1 MKTNFLKVS
10 FMALAATVIASCS
23 QENEVME
30 NIAPEETTGQ
40 TLKIKASAAGFEAA
54 DAQTRATDNG
64 ATTVFENGDR
74 MGLYII
80 ENYGVEDAEAELI
93 NTVTLTY
100 DGSTWTPSTPV
111 YVYDNATYVAYFPYN
126 ANFKPSDINALE
138 DELKATVI
146 LTADQSQNYHDL
158 DLMIAKQTTAEI
170 TAASNTL
177 NLNLTHT
184 AAMIEF
190 SIPVYKYSCIKA
202 NSTTFEYSIPM
213 DDIKFS
219 IGDVEYTPYKVNES
233 TYRCL
238 VTPAASIEVSGSFM
252 DPSDKRPVSF
262 SNGESPAS
270 LAANNYIRY
279 NVTYDGAPAETVKD
293 LGAIE
298 VGDYL
303 LNNGGIL
310 KPSIFQTVPASVV
323 GIVYSVTTTDPTY
336 PNGYAV
342 ALKDVNADIKGKYTW
357 NTTTA
362 TNFNTAQAFTT
373 TDWNAEGSLYS
384 TFFSTKNGLA
394 LCQAALASQNSSEAQ
409 AISMAVEYNETC
421 PTTNTSGWY
430 LPSPGEIIEMFNALG
445 EQDILDVT
453 TVSIISNTDK
463 ATEKGKNY
471 ETIIEKMK
479 AAGGELPIPDPTVD
493 KSYYR
498 WWTSAEYDDGNV
510 WVFEWKTNGQISFIN
525 RPKKND
531 SQKQSI
537 RPFLAF

>member
-138 DELKATVI
+138 DELKATVT
-146 LTADQSQNYHDL
+146 LTTDQSQNYHDL

-177 NLNLTHT
+177 DLDLTHT

-190 SIPVYKYSCIKA
+190 SIPVYNFSCTKA

-238 VTPAASIEVSGSFM
+238 VAPAQSIEVSGSFI
-252 DPSDKRPVSF
+252 DPDDKRPVSF
-262 SNGESPAS
+262 SNGESPAN

-279 NVTYDGAPAETVKD
+279 NVTYDEAPAETVEA
-293 LGAIE
+293 LGAIA

-310 KPSIFQTVPASVV
+310 KPSTFQTVPASVV
-323 GIVYSVTTTDPTY
+323 GIVYSVTTTDTNW

-342 ALKDVNADIKGKYTW
+342 ALNDVEGKHTW
-357 NTTTA
+357 NESAA
-362 TNFNTAQAFTT
+362 TSFGSYNAFTT
-373 TDWNAEGSLYS
+373 GSGDETYWNKEGSQYA
-384 TFFSTKNGLA
+384 TFFTTKNGQA
-394 LCQAALASQNSSEAQ
+394 LCEAALTANSSEAR
-409 AISMAVEYNETC
+409 AIRLADGYNETC

-430 LPSPGEIIEMFNALG
+430 LPSPGELMELLNTLSGQEAMI
-445 EQDILDVT
+445 T
-453 TVSIISNTDK
+453 TSASIIDAGNNKGTKKTAYD
-463 ATEKGKNY
+463 AIEEKL
-471 ETIIEKMK
+471 E
-479 AAGGELPIPDPTVD
+479 AAGGSIMTVED
-493 KSYYR
+493 SYM
-498 WWTSAEYDDGNV
+498 WWTSAEFDASNA
-510 WVFEWKTNGQISFIN
+510 WALEWKTDGQIKFLSRDKISN
-525 RPKKND
+525 KYY
-531 SQKQSI
+531 I
-537 RPFLAF
+537 RPILAF

>member
-30 NIAPEETTGQ
+30 NITPEETTGQ

-64 ATTVFENGDR
+64 NNTVFENGDR

-80 ENYGVEDAEAELI
+80 ENYGAEDAEAELI
-93 NTVTLTY
+93 NTVTLTFSE
-100 DGSTWTPSTPV
+100 GTWTPSTPV

-138 DELKATVI
+138 DELKATVT
-146 LTADQSQNYHDL
+146 LTTDQSQNYHDL

-177 NLNLTHT
+177 NLDLTHT

-213 DDIKFS
+213 DDIEFS
-219 IGDVEYTPYKVNES
+219 IGDVQYTPYKVNES

-238 VTPAASIEVSGSFM
+238 VAPATDIKVSGSFI
-252 DPSDKRPVSF
+252 DPNDKRPVSF
-262 SNGESPAS
+262 SNDSPAN

-279 NVTYDGAPAETVKD
+279 NVAYEGAPEETVTA

-310 KPSIFQTVPASVV
+310 KPSTFKTVPASVV
-323 GIVYSVTTTDPTY
+323 GIVYSVTSTDTNW

-342 ALKDVNADIKGKYTW
+342 ALNNANDGEICTW
-357 NTTTA
+357 NQSTA
-362 TNFNTAQAFTT
+362 TSFNTPNAFTT
-373 TDWNAEGSLYS
+373 SDWDAEGSQYAA
-384 TFFSTKNGLA
+384 FFTTKNGQA
-394 LCQAALASQNSSEAQ
+394 LCATALTSENSGEAQ
-409 AISMAVEYNETC
+409 AIRLADEYNTTC

-430 LPSPGEIIEMFNALG
+430 LPSPGELIELFNTLSGQAVLTTESNNIINQTAS
-445 EQDILDVT
+445 Q
-453 TVSIISNTDK
+453 
-463 ATEKGKNY
+463 TEKRNAY
-471 ETIIEKMK
+471 QTIKTKLE
-479 AAGGELPIPDPTVD
+479 AAGGSLEE
-493 KSYYR
+493 SM
-498 WWTSAEYDDGNV
+498 WWTSAEYSASEA
-510 WVFEWKTNGQISFIN
+510 WAFEWKENGQIRFLSRSMYNSNN
-525 RPKKND
+525 RYY
-531 SQKQSI
+531 I
-537 RPFLAF
+537 RPILAF

>member
-64 ATTVFENGDR
+64 NNTVFENGDR

-80 ENYGVEDAEAELI
+80 ENYGAEDAEAELI
-93 NTVTLTY
+93 NTVTLTFSE
-100 DGSTWTPSTPV
+100 GTWTPSTPV

-138 DELKATVI
+138 DELKATVT
-146 LTADQSQNYHDL
+146 LTTDQSQNYHDL

-177 NLNLTHT
+177 DLDLTHT

-213 DDIKFS
+213 DEIEFS
-219 IGDVEYTPYKVNES
+219 IGDDQYTPYKVNES

-238 VTPAASIEVSGSFM
+238 VAPATDIKVSGSFI
-252 DPSDKRPVSF
+252 DPNDKRPVSF
-262 SNGESPAS
+262 SNDSPAN

-279 NVTYDGAPAETVKD
+279 NVTYKGAPAETVTA
-293 LGAIE
+293 LGTIK

-310 KPSIFQTVPASVV
+310 KPSTFQTVPASVV
-323 GIVYSVTTTDPTY
+323 GIVYSVTSTDTNW

-342 ALKDVNADIKGKYTW
+342 ALNDVEGKHTW
-357 NTTTA
+357 NESTA
-362 TNFNTAQAFTT
+362 TNFSTPYAFTT
-373 TDWNAEGSLYS
+373 SNWNAEGSQYAD
-384 TFFSTKNGLA
+384 FFTTKNGQA
-394 LCQAALASQNSSEAQ
+394 LCATALTANSSEAR
-409 AISMAVEYNETC
+409 AIRLADGYNETC
-421 PTTNTSGWY
+421 PTTKTSGWY
-430 LPSPGEIIEMFNALG
+430 LPSPGELMELLNTLG
-445 EQDILDVT
+445 EQEAMIT
-453 TVSIISNTDK
+453 TSTSIVDAGNNKETKKTAYDAIK
-463 ATEKGKNY
+463 AKLE
-471 ETIIEKMK
+471 
-479 AAGGELPIPDPTVD
+479 AAEGSIMTVE
-493 KSYYR
+493 SGYM
-498 WWTSAEYDDGNV
+498 WWTSAEYDASNA
-510 WVFEWKTNGQISFIN
+510 WALEWKTDGQIKFLSRN
-525 RPKKND
+525 KMSD
-531 SQKQSI
+531 SNKYYI
-537 RPFLAF
+537 RPILAF

>member
-64 ATTVFENGDR
+64 NNTVFENGDR

-80 ENYGVEDAEAELI
+80 ENYGAEDAEAELI
-93 NTVTLTY
+93 NTVTLTFSE
-100 DGSTWTPSTPV
+100 GTWTPSTPV

-138 DELKATVI
+138 DELKATVT
-146 LTADQSQNYHDL
+146 LTTDQSQNYHDL

-177 NLNLTHT
+177 NLDLTHT

-190 SIPVYKYSCIKA
+190 SIPVYNYSCTKA
-202 NSTTFEYSIPM
+202 NNTTFEYSIPM

-219 IGDVEYTPYKVNES
+219 IGDAEYTPYKVSES

-238 VTPAASIEVSGSFM
+238 VAPAQSIEVSGSFI
-252 DPSDKRPVSF
+252 DPYDKRPVSF
-262 SNGESPAS
+262 SNGNSPAN

-279 NVTYDGAPAETVKD
+279 NVTYEGAPAETVTA
-293 LGAIE
+293 LGTIE

-310 KPSIFQTVPASVV
+310 KPSTFQTVPASVV
-323 GIVYSVTTTDPTY
+323 GIVYSVTSTDTNW

-342 ALKDVNADIKGKYTW
+342 ALNDVEGKHTW
-357 NTTTA
+357 NESAETSFSTTYY
-362 TNFNTAQAFTT
+362 AFTNNDQELT
-373 TDWNAEGSLYS
+373 ETVIKWNAEGSQYA
-384 TFFSTKNGLA
+384 TFFTTKNGQA
-394 LCQAALASQNSSEAQ
+394 LCEAALAANSTEAR
-409 AISMAVEYNETC
+409 AIRLADEYNTTC

-430 LPSPGEIIEMFNALG
+430 LPSPGELMELLNTLG
-445 EQDILDVT
+445 EQEAMIT
-453 TVSIISNTDK
+453 TSASIVDAGNNKETKKTAYDAIK
-463 ATEKGKNY
+463 AKL
-471 ETIIEKMK
+471 ET
-479 AAGGELPIPDPTVD
+479 AGGSIMTVENA
-493 KSYYR
+493 YM
-498 WWTSAEYDDGNV
+498 WWTSAEFTASKA
-510 WVFEWKTNGQISFIN
+510 WALEWKTDGQIKFLG
-525 RPKKND
+525 RDKMKD
-531 SQKQSI
+531 VKYYI
-537 RPFLAF
+537 RPILAF